1 MGMYHQRFAV
11 SAQSQLPRPKGVH
24 SNCQAHVGV
33 GKVDDCAPETRGFGR
48 LRQTPRAVLA
58 GSAHRPAHLPDLSG
72 EPFDP
77 RVDGILEILQRHLTA
92 SELDSA
98 IRDAVEKC
106 EDGIDEKIV
115 RLVVRDIPRHVA
127 RELDQKALRDY
138 KRRAL
143 HFHLDARRPEMMR
156 LAASGAPGRR
166 PTLRETVESYI
177 GKRTLAP
184 GVDRD
189 ALVQLGTFYLQ
200 EADAA
205 ASVASA
211 GSPPTLGG

>member
-1 MGMYHQRFAV
+1 
-11 SAQSQLPRPKGVH
+11 LT
-24 SNCQAHVGV
+24 
-33 GKVDDCAPETRGFGR
+33 APE
-48 LRQTPRAVLA
+48 
-58 GSAHRPAHLPDLSG
+58 
-72 EPFDP
+72 
-77 RVDGILEILQRHLTA
+77 
-92 SELDSA
+92 LDVA
-98 IRDAVEKC
+98 IHDAVDQC
-106 EDGIDEKIV
+106 ADGIDEKIV

-127 RELDQKALRDY
+127 RELDQKALREY

-156 LAASGAPGRR
+156 LSASGAPGRR

-177 GKRTLAP
+177 GKRSLAP

-205 ASVASA
+205 ASVAAA
-211 GSPPTLGG
+211 GAPSPLGG